1 MNSNRNPETMTA
13 EERRSEVADLLA
25 SGLLR
30 AVRNARSR
38 TSSVSEKVSDSAE
51 TCLDSS
57 GDLPLSVAQRPAR

>member
-13 EERRSEVADLLA
+13 DERRAEVAGLLA

-38 TSSVSEKVSDSAE
+38 TSSAGEKVSESGD

-57 GDLPLSVAQRPAR
+57 GDLPLSVAERPTR